1 MKSHYSYAKAQ
12 GDANHSWQSW
22 GHRYLSA
29 YGALPQAEMKPRRWR
44 WKKRVIMD
52 LKCII
57 ARTG

>member
-29 YGALPQAEMKPRRWR
+29 YGATPQEIRVCNLSRAEGPTQRR
-44 WKKRVIMD
+44 
-52 LKCII
+52 
-57 ARTG
+57 